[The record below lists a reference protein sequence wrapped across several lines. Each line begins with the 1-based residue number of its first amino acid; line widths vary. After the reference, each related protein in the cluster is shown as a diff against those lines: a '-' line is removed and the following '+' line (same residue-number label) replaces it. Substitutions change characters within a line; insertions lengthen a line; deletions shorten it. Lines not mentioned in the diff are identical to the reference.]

1 MRDKKKIILNIF
13 MFLFYFIYQ
22 LIVIAFINILKIKID
37 SNLEKGI
44 YLFTSSLIY
53 FIIVLLVYRKELI
66 IDLKNFNIKILLK
79 YIPIYIIGIVLMG
92 ISSYIVSSIT
102 NIPTA
107 ENETLVREYIK
118 LFPVYMTFSTVI
130 YAPFVEEI
138 TFRKTFKNIINDK
151 ILFIIVSGIIFGLI
165 HIGISDN
172 TTNDL
177 LMIIPY
183 IIMGIDFSYIYCKSD
198 NIFTT
203 ITIHSIH
210 NLILLIIQFIGG

>member
-151 ILFIIVSGIIFGLI
+151 TLFILVSGIIFGLI

>member
-151 ILFIIVSGIIFGLI
+151 ILFILVSGIIFGLI